1 MPHKLFPTTRQ
12 KTKIRNVFA
21 KNMSRGMKLSK
32 AQLSKIVQRSRFLGN
47 MLSDLDKK
55 ALASVAV
62 PFAKDTL
69 PGLISNV
76 ASNAIN
82 KFEKRVGG
90 KGVARAGKDSFYSF
104 QMKTCMIL

>member
-1 MPHKLFPTTRQ
+1 
-12 KTKIRNVFA
+12 
-21 KNMSRGMKLSK
+21 MSRGMKLSK

-62 PFAKDTL
+62 PFAKDIL

-90 KGVARAGKDSFYSF
+90 K
-104 QMKTCMIL
+104 